1 MSNITTKHYIV
12 NYNDITNI
20 PFVDIDN
27 EKLQVVNNKL
37 TTIYADTNLRQGQN
51 INISSDGYI
60 NVRNTFINDTDI
72 NKIYYNGNVGIGTSN
87 PESLLN
93 IYDSINNSNL
103 LNINNLGISLETNIN
118 ILKNNIQIGSDANKV
133 NKVYCNH
140 INDIDTSFLTEDNL
154 KNNIFYTRNSIN
166 GITDALTTLITST
179 STTDRG
185 YTTEMFANSSNYTEN
200 KLSEVITSSTQN
212 LNTLNNS
219 SNYSDELF
227 TNSSNYADVLFS
239 NSSNYAEELFTNSSN
254 YVNNEISKVSDDV
267 INNVFDTNI
276 RTDLPELI
284 ITEVTT
290 SLRSETKSA
299 VNIIG
304 NYNHT
309 SGIILTANNSD
320 NYKSFIILKSVNSSS
335 SSSVKIY
342 NYDDDNL
349 LISTNDNDIT
359 APTVILHKRK
369 MILGYD
375 TGEYFALRPTEL
387 FNSTNTLEING
398 DININGDLKKNNE
411 IINLNVWSTQS
422 NNVNYIGD
430 IIYKD
435 NNELTNAAY
444 TNGSLVTIAGDFS
457 DSKQGLIIEK
467 YDRTGRIGIT
477 DSSIQ
482 QLGGAINDNLSLSIK
497 SKGSKPVTI
506 GNETNDTLQV
516 YENRAL
522 LIGDL
527 VTMGNIHFI
536 STTDDNELIFDGTY
550 GSLSGLPT
558 LSSVATSGSY
568 ADLTDEP
575 LVDDSRALRTRD
587 GAFRIY
593 NENSTGS
600 QATLY
605 LSYRD
610 NNNYIVKASG
620 SVLSSIKFQANKFI
634 EGTDINND
642 NLSDHINFMKDW
654 AKIECRVSDQSD
666 PNDQRV
672 NGDLVFN
679 LAYNTSYATI
689 NTYDRVIFK
698 ANGRVGIGTTDPKTM
713 LNIASSNPACRLVA
727 DTNCNSFIELVE
739 GGSDKNSFTYGGR
752 LMYDGT
758 ANRLK
763 LQMANDNTIVEAL
776 SIVRSNG
783 YVGFGHDGA
792 TARID
797 VSGEIKA
804 RGTDND
810 THINH
815 STSDED
821 TYIRGGKTASKV
833 VISDLSGDV
842 AINHNNPNYP
852 LDIVGTT
859 YIRDYL
865 LIGTPSGYNPVYKLD
880 VDGDIHFTGDLI
892 KTLNPPDDPVI
903 VPTIS
908 INNNVSFKTIVFE
921 NTGDEQT
928 IYDVNFSNN
937 TVCDILLIGGGGAGG
952 YTRLARGG
960 GGGAGSCIV
969 YKNYTM
975 NGNYKIKVGKGGLK
989 GSATSSTDHHEMR
1002 EGDNG
1007 NDSEITNQEE
1017 TIVFF
1022 KAKGGGRGGTR
1033 RQDGH
1038 EGGCGGGAG
1047 GDFNTGELEK
1057 IGGNY
1062 SSDNIVAEQLNISPS
1077 STSDYVVYGNIGG
1090 RNTYSSGDDY
1100 ITNDGGGGGGI
1111 GEGGTTTGNI
1121 NAVDAQEFD
1130 GGKGGDGLY
1139 KATIDNI
1146 DYNFKTYFDL
1156 TGKLENDGYYYI
1168 GGGGGGGDYSGAQYA
1183 ETYGN
1188 GGVGGKGGGGDGGD
1202 YWHAGVDAVS
1212 YGSGGGGAGRDT
1224 FHYMPGNGSSGVVV
1238 IRYSY
1243 YSSIEKII
1251 EDTTVLVTD
1260 TTPQLG
1266 GNLDV
1271 NEKDI
1276 ISTIDK
1282 NINIDPAGNGDF
1294 VIKGNTTRGSGSI
1307 KLNCENNS
1315 HGIKIKGPPYSAS
1328 ASYTLTLP
1336 DNVGTAN
1343 QLLSTDGSGNLS
1355 FITPAASYSDSD
1367 VTALLNNGNIGII
1380 IASGGP
1386 PDAMVIDSNGLV
1398 ELNTNSNSTTI
1409 STYKLLDV
1417 GGLGYGSTMSTALSL
1432 RTNYGINIQGGY
1444 ALIVSSSRKIKKEET
1459 ELEDGECLQIC
1470 MGLKPKKYKMI
1481 DDRLHGNDYRY
1492 GFIAE
1497 ELEEVLPSA
1506 VQSHEQLIPN
1516 IYVVATII
1524 NNNTIEIT
1532 KDLEI
1537 DVEYTIYNS
1546 NEDDK
1551 VETKYKMNV
1560 LEILGNNLYRV
1571 DLDMSTM
1578 YGGSIFIYGKI
1589 DNDVKQLKK
1598 DNLFPILTSS
1608 VQELHTMIQNQQTQ
1622 INQLLEIL
1630 SRNGIS

>member
-1 MSNITTKHYIV
+1 MSDITTKHYIV

-118 ILKNNIQIGSDANKV
+118 IFKNNIQIGSDTNKV
-133 NKVYCNH
+133 DKIYCNY

-154 KNNIFYTRNSIN
+154 KNNIFYTRNSID
-166 GITDALTTLITST
+166 GIARALTTEITST

-200 KLSEVITSSTQN
+200 KFLEVITSSTQN

-254 YVNNEISKVSDDV
+254 YVNNEISKVSGDV
-267 INNVFDTNI
+267 INNAFDTNI

-284 ITEVTT
+284 ITEEIT

-299 VNIIG
+299 ANIIG
-304 NYNHT
+304 NYNDT

-359 APTVILHKRK
+359 APTVILNKRK
-369 MILGYD
+369 MILGYN
-375 TGEYFALRPTEL
+375 TSEYFTSLYDR
-387 FNSTNTLEING
+387 TNTLEIKG
-398 DININGDLKKNNE
+398 DININGNLKKNNE

-422 NNVNYIGD
+422 NNVNYIGN

-435 NNELTNAAY
+435 NSPLTNAAY

-457 DSKQGLIIEK
+457 SKQGLIIEK

-527 VTMGNIHFI
+527 VTMGNIYFQ
-536 STTDDNELIFDGTY
+536 STTSDNELIFDGTY

-593 NENSTGS
+593 NENSTNS

-610 NNNYIVKASG
+610 NNNYIGKASG
-620 SVLSSIKFQANKFI
+620 SVLTSIRFQGNEFI
-634 EGTDINND
+634 EGTDVNNN
-642 NLSDHINFMKDW
+642 NLADHINFMKDW
-654 AKIECRVSDQSD
+654 AKIECRVSDVYDPSD
-666 PNDQRV
+666 QKV

-679 LAYNTSYATI
+679 LAYNTSYQSI
-689 NTYDRVIFK
+689 NNYDRVIFK

-892 KTLNPPDDPVI
+892 KTINVITDDPVI

-969 YKNYTM
+969 YKNYIM

-989 GSATSSTDHHEMR
+989 GSATSNNDHHEMR

-1033 RQDGH
+1033 RQEGH
-1038 EGGCGGGAG
+1038 KGGCGGGAG

-1062 SSDNIVAEQLNISPS
+1062 SSDNIVAEQLNIPPS

-1100 ITNDGGGGGGI
+1100 ITDDGGGGGGI

-1315 HGIKIKGPPYSAS
+1315 HGIKIKGPPHSAS

-1367 VTALLNNGNIGII
+1367 VTALLNNGNIGIS
-1380 IASGGP
+1380 IASGCHAG
-1386 PDAMVIDSNGLV
+1386 AMVIDSNGLV
-1398 ELNTNSNSTTI
+1398 ELNTNSNSTNI

-1417 GGLGYGSTMSTALSL
+1417 GGTGAGSTMSTALSL

-1516 IYVVATII
+1516 IYDMATII